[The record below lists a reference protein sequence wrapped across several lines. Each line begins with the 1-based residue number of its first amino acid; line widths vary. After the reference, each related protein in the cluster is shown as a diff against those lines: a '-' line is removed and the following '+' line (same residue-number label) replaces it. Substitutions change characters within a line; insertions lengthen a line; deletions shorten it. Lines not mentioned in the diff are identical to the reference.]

1 MRATDTTAEAR
12 RCMEICNACRY
23 CEGYC
28 AVFPAM
34 ELRRAFSEGD
44 LAYLANLCHD
54 CRACYHA
61 CQYAPPHPFGV
72 NLPRTFA
79 DLRAETFAEYAWPA
93 MLGSAFRR
101 NGTVVALVVAAALA
115 TVLIAL
121 VAPVSPGTLYRAHI
135 GAGAFYAVVPLGVM
149 VAVGGITFA
158 FALAALAAGAV
169 RFWRDTGG
177 GAPAMRPAWRAL
189 GDVLALRNLGGGG
202 HGCNDIDEAFSQ
214 ARRRLHHAMFYG
226 FLLCFAATT
235 VAFCY
240 DLLGWPAPYR
250 FRSAPVLLG
259 TAGGCSLLIGTVG
272 SFVIKFLADPAPRA
286 KQLLGMDTALLLL
299 LALVAAS
306 GLLLLALRAT
316 AAMGVLLAV
325 HLAFVLALFLVLPW
339 GKFVHAAYRTAALLR
354 NAQERADDQPAT
366 PA

>member
-1 MRATDTTAEAR
+1 MRATETTAEAR

-34 ELRRAFSEGD
+34 ELRRAFSEAD

-54 CRACYHA
+54 CRGCWHA

-79 DLRAETFAEYAWPA
+79 ELRAETFSEYAWPPA
-93 MLGSAFRR
+93 LGRAFAR
-101 NGTVVALVVAAALA
+101 NGAVVALAIGAALA
-115 TVLIAL
+115 VVLIAVFAL
-121 VAPVSPGTLYRAHI
+121 VSPHALYGVHLA
-135 GAGAFYAVVPLGVM
+135 AGAFYAVVPLGVM
-149 VAVGGITFA
+149 VAIGLVTFA
-158 FALAALAAGAV
+158 VALAALAAGAV
-169 RFWRDTGG
+169 RFWRATGG
-177 GAPAMRPAWRAL
+177 GTPAARPVWRAL
-189 GDVLALRNLGGGG
+189 GDVLTLRNLGGGG

-226 FLLCFAATT
+226 FFLCFAATV
-235 VAFCY
+235 VAFFD
-240 DLLGWPAPYR
+240 DLFGWPAPYP
-250 FRSAPVLLG
+250 FFSAPVLLG
-259 TAGGCSLLIGTVG
+259 TAGGIGLLVGTIG
-272 SFVIKFLADPAPRA
+272 SFAVKFLADPAPRA
-286 KQLLGMDTALLLL
+286 NDLLGMDTALLLL

-306 GLLLLALRAT
+306 GLLLLAFRAT

-339 GKFVHAAYRTAALLR
+339 GKFVHAAYRAAALLR
-354 NAQERADDQPAT
+354 YASERDR
-366 PA
+366 